1 MRGDNIYI
9 CEVSGDKS
17 LSLAQQA
24 GGARRRRRCEALS
37 SSQTYHSQQTLLPPS
52 GCLRQD
58 EISEPEKYP
67 AGTKRQEGR
76 GRGYSQHLQRRR
88 KLRNSNPDKNL
99 QYVARLL
106 TTAVWRPPPPPYN
119 DDHF

>member
-67 AGTKRQEGR
+67 AGTKRQEGE
-76 GRGYSQHLQRRR
+76 GG
-88 KLRNSNPDKNL
+88 D
-99 QYVARLL
+99 
-106 TTAVWRPPPPPYN
+106 TYN
-119 DDHF
+119 TYKGGEN